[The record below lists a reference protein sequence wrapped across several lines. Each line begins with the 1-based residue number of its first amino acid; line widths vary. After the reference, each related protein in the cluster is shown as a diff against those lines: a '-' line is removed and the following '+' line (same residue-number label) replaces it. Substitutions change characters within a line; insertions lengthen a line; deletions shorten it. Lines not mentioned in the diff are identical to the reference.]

1 MNKLASEYWIFCSH
15 LVLLTYSFLSFNPD
29 PRIRN
34 TFWTL
39 TMGGTIALLPV
50 WATTQYFVQ
59 RYLAVRTLKEAKRS
73 VWMVIVVNFFAPM

>member
-15 LVLLTYSFLSFNPD
+15 LVLLTYFFLSFNPD

-73 VWMVIVVNFFAPM
+73 VWIVIIVIFFALM